1 MKLNS
6 TCIREQ
12 ADDMQIERS
21 QQLMAQLAPTV
32 DYLSTSLSLIGNPVR
47 LQILYLL
54 HLEHKLCVCDLSDI
68 LGMTLSAVSQH
79 LRKLKDRDF
88 VSTERQGQTI
98 YYLLTAAHLPLLTS
112 IFHFFIP
119 IVDEKN
125 N

>member
-12 ADDMQIERS
+12 ADDMQIENS
-21 QQLMAQLAPTV
+21 QQLMAQLAPTL
-32 DYLSTSLSLIGNPVR
+32 DQLSTNLSLVGNPVR

-98 YYLLTAAHLPLLTS
+98 YYFLTAEHLPLLTS
-112 IFHFFIP
+112 IFHFLAP
-119 IVDEKN
+119 ITDEKN